1 MPEISRKISLDAG
14 IEQILT
20 QQGPAAPK
28 LPDAELLPGSV
39 GYQQQL
45 SSVLF
50 PPSVEQALV
59 DSFRP
64 EVHNRAM
71 LTPVGFSD
79 ALKAT
84 MSDLR
89 EAANQEISATDKHKL
104 QDAMNLLEEDRGLRD
119 LLGTYRQILHRA

>member
-1 MPEISRKISLDAG
+1 MSEISRKISLDAG

-45 SSVLF
+45 STVLF

-64 EVHNRAM
+64 EINNRAM

-79 ALKAT
+79 ALKTT
-84 MSDLR
+84 MTELD
-89 EAANQEISATDKHKL
+89 EAANRTISSNDKEKL
-104 QDAMNLLEEDRGLRD
+104 REAMNLLDEDRGLRD